1 VSSIRFAYGR
11 RRASAVELVLHAERL
26 EASSHLF
33 AEAAAVNAS
42 ASGSQHITVKAISHR
57 IACSLS
63 VSVRTARRICECV
76 ALRSFR
82 FPQRPGQQ
90 SPPRVAT
97 ACPAVIGPFPHLA
110 AGGIGERRRIGKK
123 FHLVALAELLADQP
137 VGDCDR
143 FFEVTSQRRD
153 WLRDDA
159 IVHFYNRHPAHVLPT
174 LFDTEWNDALD
185 AAPIR

>member
-1 VSSIRFAYGR
+1 LAS
-11 RRASAVELVLHAERL
+11 RAGAVELVL
-26 EASSHLF
+26 ASGTSGSIVTLF

-42 ASGSQHITVKAISHR
+42 ASGSQHITIKAISHR
-57 IACSLS
+57 IARSLS
-63 VSVRTARRICECV
+63 VSVRTAWRICECV

-82 FPQRPGQQ
+82 FPRRPRQQ

-97 ACPAVIGPFPHLA
+97 ACPAMIGPFPHLA
-110 AGGIGERRRIGKK
+110 AGGIGERRRVGKK

-137 VGDCDR
+137 VGDCDH
-143 FFEVTSQRRD
+143 FFEVASQRRD

-159 IVHFYNRHPAHVLPT
+159 IVHFYNRHPAHALPT
-174 LFDTEWNDALD
+174 LFHSEWNDALD